1 MHILLVHQAFAAL
14 GEPGGTRHHEFAR
27 KLTELGH
34 RVTVITGQVNYL
46 TGEKTETGAWFARE
60 VDDSGVEIWR
70 CRSYSGWHKSFFHRL
85 LSFFSF
91 MITSFIAGLRV
102 RKVTLVWGTSP
113 PIFQAVTAWM
123 LARLKGAPFLFE
135 VRDLWPYFAIEVGVL
150 RQPIIIRLSEW
161 LERFLYKRADSLV
174 INSPG
179 FMEHVSSRGGEC
191 VFVVPNGVDVAMFD
205 QTADSGGFRSEH
217 HLQDKFVL
225 LYAGAHGVSN
235 DLGTILDAAEILK
248 DAPSIRFVL
257 LGDGKEKPALQE
269 KARKLSLSNVL
280 FLPPVPKKDM
290 PGTLAGADACVAIL
304 KPIEAYT
311 TTYPNKVFDYMAAG
325 KPVLLMID
333 GVIREVVEDADAGIF
348 IEPGDAEGLAVA
360 VQELEADPAL
370 GDRLGGAGKRCVEE
384 RFDRTYLVG
393 EMERVMMTLVESES
407 AESSQQDGDR
417 ELG

>member
-1 MHILLVHQAFAAL
+1 MHILLIHQAFAAL
-14 GEPGGTRHHEFAR
+14 GEPGGTRHHEFALQ
-27 KLTELGH
+27 LTELGH
-34 RVTVITGQVNYL
+34 RVTVITGQVSYL
-46 TGEKTETGAWFARE
+46 TGEKRETGAWFARE

-135 VRDLWPYFAIEVGVL
+135 VRDLWPYFAIDVGVL

-161 LERFLYKRADSLV
+161 LERFLYRRADSMV

-205 QTADSGGFRSEH
+205 QAIDRDSFRSEH
-217 HLQDKFVL
+217 NLQDKFVL
-225 LYAGAHGVSN
+225 IYAGAHGVSN
-235 DLGTILDAAEILK
+235 DLGTILDAAGILK
-248 DAPSIRFVL
+248 DVPSIRFVL
-257 LGDGKEKPALQE
+257 LGDGKEKDALQE
-269 KARKLSLSNVL
+269 RARQLSLNNVL
-280 FLPPVPKKDM
+280 FLPPVPKKEI
-290 PGTLAGADACVAIL
+290 PGALAGADACVAIL
-304 KPIEAYT
+304 KPIEAYK

-333 GVIREVVEDADAGIF
+333 GVIRDVVEGADAGIF

-370 GDRLGGAGKRCVEE
+370 GVRLGGAGRRCVEE
-384 RFDRTYLVG
+384 RFDRAYLAS
-393 EMERVMMTLVESES
+393 EMERVMMQLAESES
-407 AESSQQDGDR
+407 AESSQRDRDR

>member
-1 MHILLVHQAFAAL
+1 MHILLIHQAFAAL
-14 GEPGGTRHHEFAR
+14 GEPGGTRHHEFALQ
-27 KLTELGH
+27 LTELGH
-34 RVTVITGQVNYL
+34 HVTVITGQVSYL
-46 TGEKTETGAWFARE
+46 TGEKTETGTWFARE
-60 VDDSGVEIWR
+60 VDEYGVEIWR

-102 RKVTLVWGTSP
+102 CKVTLVWGTSP
-113 PIFQAVTAWM
+113 PIFQAVTAWL

-135 VRDLWPYFAIEVGVL
+135 VRDLWPYFAIDVGVL

-161 LERFLYKRADSLV
+161 LERFLYKRADSMV

-205 QTADSGGFRSEH
+205 RVIDRDSFRSKH
-217 HLQDKFVL
+217 NLQDKFVL
-225 LYAGAHGVSN
+225 MYAGAHGMSN
-235 DLGTILDAAEILK
+235 DIGTILDAAEILK
-248 DAPSIRFVL
+248 DEPSIRFIL
-257 LGDGKEKPALQE
+257 LGDGKEKDALHE
-269 KARKLSLSNVL
+269 RARQLSLKNVL
-280 FLPPVPKKDM
+280 FLPPVPKKEIPDA
-290 PGTLAGADACVAIL
+290 LAGADACVAIL
-304 KPIEAYT
+304 KPIEAYK

-360 VQELEADPAL
+360 VQALAADPTL

-384 RFDRTYLVG
+384 RFDRTHLAG
-393 EMERVMMTLVESES
+393 EMERVMMTLIESES
-407 AESSQQDGDR
+407 AESSKRDGDR
-417 ELG
+417 ELI

>member
-1 MHILLVHQAFAAL
+1 MHILLIHQAFAAL
-14 GEPGGTRHHEFAR
+14 GEPGGTRHHEFALQ
-27 KLTELGH
+27 LTELGH
-34 RVTVITGQVNYL
+34 RVTVITGQVSYL
-46 TGEKTETGAWFARE
+46 TGKKTETSAWFARE
-60 VDDSGVEIWR
+60 VDDYGVEIWR

-102 RKVTLVWGTSP
+102 RGVTLVWGTSP

-135 VRDLWPYFAIEVGVL
+135 VRDLWPYFAIDVGVL
-150 RQPIIIRLSEW
+150 RQPVIIRMSEW

-205 QTADSGGFRSEH
+205 QTIDRDGFRSEH

-225 LYAGAHGVSN
+225 IYAGAHGVSN

-248 DAPSIRFVL
+248 DAPSICFVL
-257 LGDGKEKPALQE
+257 LGDGKEKDALQE
-269 KARKLSLSNVL
+269 RARQLSLNNVL
-280 FLPPVPKKDM
+280 FLPPVPKNEI
-290 PGTLAGADACVAIL
+290 PGALAGADACVAIL
-304 KPIEAYT
+304 KPIEAYK

-333 GVIREVVEDADAGIF
+333 GVIRDVVEEADAGIF
-348 IEPGDAEGLAVA
+348 VEPGDAEGLAVA

-370 GDRLGGAGKRCVEE
+370 RDRLGGAGKRCVEE
-384 RFDRTYLVG
+384 RFDRVYLAG
-393 EMERVMMTLVESES
+393 EMERVMMALVESES
-407 AESSQQDGDR
+407 AESSQQDRDR

>member
-1 MHILLVHQAFAAL
+1 MHILLIHQAFAAL
-14 GEPGGTRHHEFAR
+14 GEPGGTRHHEFALQ
-27 KLTELGH
+27 LTELGH
-34 RVTVITGQVNYL
+34 RVTVITGQVSYL

-60 VDDSGVEIWR
+60 VDDYGVEIWR

-123 LARLKGAPFLFE
+123 LARLKGVPFLFE
-135 VRDLWPYFAIEVGVL
+135 VRDLWPYFAIDVGVL

-205 QTADSGGFRSEH
+205 QKIDRDSFRREH

-225 LYAGAHGVSN
+225 IYAGAHGVSN

-248 DAPSIRFVL
+248 DSPSIRFVL
-257 LGDGKEKPALQE
+257 LGDGKEKDALQE
-269 KARKLSLSNVL
+269 RARQLSLNNVL
-280 FLPPVPKKDM
+280 FLPPVPKKEI
-290 PGTLAGADACVAIL
+290 PGALAGADACVAIL
-304 KPIEAYT
+304 KPIEAYK

-333 GVIREVVEDADAGIF
+333 GVIREVVEEADGGIF

-370 GDRLGGAGKRCVEE
+370 GDRLGGAGRRCVEE
-384 RFDRTYLVG
+384 RFDRAYLAG

-407 AESSQQDGDR
+407 AESSQRDRDR

>member
-14 GEPGGTRHHEFAR
+14 GEPGGTRHHEFALQ
-27 KLTELGH
+27 LTELGH
-34 RVTVITGQVNYL
+34 RVTVITGQVSYL

-60 VDDSGVEIWR
+60 VDDYGVEIWR

-91 MITSFIAGLRV
+91 MITSFMAGLRV

-135 VRDLWPYFAIEVGVL
+135 VRDLWPYFAIDVGVL

-179 FMEHVSSRGGEC
+179 YMEHVSSRGGEC

-205 QTADSGGFRSEH
+205 QTIDRDSFRSEH

-225 LYAGAHGVSN
+225 IYAGAHGVSN
-235 DLGTILDAAEILK
+235 DLGIILDAAEILK

-257 LGDGKEKPALQE
+257 LGDGKEKDALQE
-269 KARKLSLSNVL
+269 RARQLSLNNVL
-280 FLPPVPKKDM
+280 FLPPVPKTEI
-290 PGTLAGADACVAIL
+290 PGALAGADACVAIL
-304 KPIEAYT
+304 KPIEAYK

-333 GVIREVVEDADAGIF
+333 GVIREVVEEADAGIF
-348 IEPGDAEGLAVA
+348 IEPGDAKGLAVA

-370 GDRLGGAGKRCVEE
+370 GDRLGGAGRRCVEE
-384 RFDRTYLVG
+384 RFDRAYLAG

-407 AESSQQDGDR
+407 VESSRRDRDR
-417 ELG
+417 ELE

>member
-1 MHILLVHQAFAAL
+1 MSDGHVRLHQAFAAL
-14 GEPGGTRHHEFAR
+14 SEPGGSRHLEFA
-27 KLTELGH
+27 LQLSELGH
-34 RVTVITGQVNYL
+34 LVTVITGQVSYL
-46 TGEKTETGAWFARE
+46 TGEKRETGAWFARE
-60 VDDSGVEIWR
+60 VDDTGVEIWR

-113 PIFQAVTAWM
+113 PIFQAVTAWI

-135 VRDLWPYFAIEVGVL
+135 VRDLWPYFAIDVGVL

-161 LERFLYKRADSLV
+161 LERFLYRRADSLV

-205 QTADSGGFRSEH
+205 QAIDRDSFRSKH
-217 HLQDKFVL
+217 NLQEKFVL
-225 LYAGAHGVSN
+225 IYAGAHGVSN
-235 DLGTILDAAEILK
+235 DLGTILDAAAILK
-248 DAPSIRFVL
+248 DVPSIRFVL
-257 LGDGKEKPALQE
+257 LGDGKEKDALQE
-269 KARKLSLSNVL
+269 RARQLSLNNVL
-280 FLPPVPKKDM
+280 FLPPVPKKEI
-290 PGTLAGADACVAIL
+290 PGALAGADACVAIL
-304 KPIEAYT
+304 KPIEAYK

-333 GVIREVVEDADAGIF
+333 GVIRDVVEGADAGIF

-360 VQELEADPAL
+360 VQELEANPAL
-370 GDRLGGAGKRCVEE
+370 GDRLGGAGRRCVEE
-384 RFDRTYLVG
+384 RFDRAYLAG

-407 AESSQQDGDR
+407 AEDSQRDR
-417 ELG
+417 DRG